1 MMNKIAIIHYRVGR
15 TDGVSL
21 EIEKRKEILES
32 LNYEVKLISGPVQQ
46 GADFIID
53 ELEFDSEEVKK
64 IKENSFQYFNNGS
77 KPNNSLMKEIND
89 LSHRIE
95 EKFLEYNSKENFSAV
110 LLHNIFSH
118 GRHIAAASAFTRV
131 TQKLHIP
138 FICTNHDYYWERE
151 EYQRPVSQQIKD
163 YLNKFVPPSKVNIQ
177 QISIN
182 SLAQEK
188 LKERS
193 NIDSIVFPD
202 IFDFSQT
209 AWKVD
214 SYNQDFRKNFDIK
227 ENDIVV
233 LQATRIVARKGIEIA
248 VDFIKELENKKG
260 QLAGKTLYND
270 RKIDNS
276 SEIIFVLTGYAEE
289 SAHDYLKKLKEYIH
303 KSGIKARFIH
313 GQIAVNRSAGESGK
327 IYSLWDAYVHADIVT
342 YPSLVEGWGNQFIEA
357 VFAMKPVVLFE
368 YPVFKADIKKEGY
381 FYISLGDKYSKND
394 IFPKFVQVEKNV
406 LSKSVEDTITTL
418 VSAQTPSKM
427 GINFQL
433 GKKYHGYNRL
443 KQFLENAIKKKLEKS
458 KTF

>member
-32 LNYEVKLISGPVQQ
+32 LNYQVKLISGPVQQ

-53 ELEFDSEEVKK
+53 ELEFDSDEVKK
-64 IKENSFQYFNNGS
+64 IKENSFKYFNNGS
-77 KPNNSLMKEIND
+77 EPNKSLMKDIDD

-95 EKFLEYNSKENFSAV
+95 EKFLEYNSTEHFSAV

-131 TQKLHIP
+131 AQKLQIP

-151 EYQRPVSQQIKD
+151 EYKMPVSQQIKD
-163 YLNKFVPPSKVNIQ
+163 YLNEFVPPSAANIQ

-193 NIDSIVFPD
+193 KIDSTVFPD
-202 IFDFSQT
+202 IFDFSQPK
-209 AWKVD
+209 WKRD

-248 VDFIKELENKKG
+248 VDFVKELENKKE
-260 QLAGKTLYND
+260 QLIGKKLYNG
-270 RKIDNS
+270 RKIDKS
-276 SEIIFVLTGYAEE
+276 SEIIFVLAGYAEE
-289 SAHDYLKKLKEYIH
+289 SANDYLKNLKEYIL

-313 GQIAVNRSAGESGK
+313 KKIASDRSTGNAGK
-327 IYSLWDAYVHADIVT
+327 IYSLWDSYVHADIVT
-342 YPSLVEGWGNQFIEA
+342 YPSLIEGWGNQFIEA
-357 VFAMKPVVLFE
+357 VFARRPVVLFE
-368 YPVFKADIKKEGY
+368 YPVFKADIKHEGY
-381 FYISLGDKYSKND
+381 AYVSLGDKYD
-394 IFPKFVQVEKNV
+394 IMENGLAKIDNEQ
-406 LSKSVEDTITTL
+406 LTKSVNEVISVLTDTSNTPFL
-418 VSAQTPSKM
+418 LENNSAIGEQ
-427 GINFQL
+427 
-433 GKKYHGYNRL
+433 YHGYNVL
-443 KQFLENAIKKKLEKS
+443 KNFLEQSVKKNLEES